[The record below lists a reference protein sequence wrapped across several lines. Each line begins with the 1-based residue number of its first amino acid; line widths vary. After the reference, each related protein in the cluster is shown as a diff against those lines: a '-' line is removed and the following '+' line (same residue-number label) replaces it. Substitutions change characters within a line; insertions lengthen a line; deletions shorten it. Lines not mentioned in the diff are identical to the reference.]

1 MQRTTVHYA
10 VGLFV
15 ILGLLSLSFL
25 AVKMGDVG
33 LGEDRAYPVKARFIS
48 VSGLRIGAV
57 VELAG
62 VRIGKVSKIELDGA
76 EYQAEVLLSIDDGV
90 RIHDDAIAS
99 IRTAGIIG
107 DKFVKIT
114 PGGSDR
120 YLEPGMEIVETE
132 SSISLEELISKYI
145 FEASK

>member
-15 ILGLLSLSFL
+15 IVGVLSLSFL
-25 AVKMGDVG
+25 AIKMGDVG
-33 LGEDRAYPVKARFIS
+33 LGEDGAYPVKARFIS
-48 VSGLRIGAV
+48 VSGLRVGAV